1 MGVKTGYILLAAV
14 CLMALAVSGVAGLTT
29 DQIENEGNYTIDQAE
44 GILMQLL
51 EDAKQNKK
59 DLGDSWDV
67 RQPVL

>member
-29 DQIENEGNYTIDQAE
+29 DPIENEGNYTIDQAE
-44 GILMQLL
+44 GILVQLL